1 MTDTMITILK
11 ILGVG
16 YVLLTAL
23 LYLLQEKFIFFPQ
36 KNINFRQVEFS
47 QYETVIETN
56 SIKLHGWLLQKK
68 ISREKPLIVY
78 FGGNAEE
85 VSGNL
90 MLMNNFDTDSFLFM
104 NYRGFGESEGKPAES
119 HLSEDAL
126 FILDY
131 LVQEKKIAVSDI
143 VLMGRSL
150 GSGVATYVASKRQV
164 RGLIL
169 VTPFDSLTNV
179 ARKHYPIFPMGL
191 LLKHKFPSVD
201 LAPDI
206 ETPALFLMG
215 NRDNIIPNQS
225 SENLYHQWGGTKT
238 LVTVDGADHNNI
250 EQFQQYW
257 DAINRFLESLHS

>member
-1 MTDTMITILK
+1 MIVILK
-11 ILGVG
+11 ILVGG
-16 YVLLTAL
+16 YVLMTAL
-23 LYLLQEKFIFFPQ
+23 LYLFQDKFIFFPQ
-36 KNINFRQVEFS
+36 KKIGFHHDAFTR
-47 QYETVIETN
+47 YETVIEREG
-56 SIKLHGWLLQKK
+56 IKLHGWFLNRE

-90 MLMNNFDTDSFLFM
+90 TLIDYFETDSFLFM
-104 NYRGFGESEGKPAES
+104 NYRGYGESEGKPAEK
-119 HLSEDAL
+119 HLSADAL

-131 LVQEKKIAVSDI
+131 LINEKNIEVSDI

-150 GSGVATYVASKRQV
+150 GSGVATYVASKRKV

-169 VTPFDSLTNV
+169 VTPFDSLPNV
-179 ARKHYPIFPMGL
+179 ARKHYPIFPVGT
-191 LLKHKFPSVD
+191 LLKHKFNSVD

-206 ETPALFLMG
+206 RAPALFLIG

-225 SENLYHQWGGTKT
+225 SKNLYQQWGGPKT
-238 LVTVDGADHNNI
+238 FVTVNGADHNTI

-257 DAINRFLESLHS
+257 EAVNRFLKSLDS

>member
-1 MTDTMITILK
+1 MANTMITILK

-16 YVLLTAL
+16 YVLLTVL
-23 LYLLQEKFIFFPQ
+23 LYLLQDKFIFFPQ
-36 KNINFRQVEFS
+36 KGINHRQAKFS
-47 QYETVIETN
+47 QYETVIERDG
-56 SIKLHGWLLQKK
+56 IKLHGWFLQKE

-90 MLMNNFDTDSFLFM
+90 MLLDYFDTDSFLFM

-131 LVQEKKIAVSDI
+131 LIQEKKIAASDI

-150 GSGVATYVASKRQV
+150 GSGVATYVASRRKI
-164 RGLIL
+164 RGLVL

-179 ARKHYPIFPMGL
+179 ARKHYPIFPIGL
-191 LLKHKFPSVD
+191 LLKHKFASVD

-206 ETPALFLMG
+206 KAPALFLMG
-215 NRDNIIPNQS
+215 NQDNIIPNQS
-225 SENLYHQWGGTKT
+225 SENLYNHWGGTKT

-257 DAINRFLESLHS
+257 EAVNQFLKSFHS